1 MNTSQISRCLA
12 AVGVC
17 LGFAQTAAAQDS
29 IAAEPVSVWI
39 FSDRYLSSEP
49 VVSEPDP
56 SIAAEPVSVWIF
68 SDRYLSSEPVI
79 SEPGPSDARVLTRSP
94 VIRLDLCEPFA
105 SALLSTA
112 YLFRDFHLEIRPLTS
127 EHSVCMA
134 ETVARVVRV
143 SGTGQILSLDEG
155 KAVGRYWAGLM
166 P

>member
-1 MNTSQISRCLA
+1 MSTFLISRFLAVVAVCVGFTQA
-12 AVGVC
+12 AV
-17 LGFAQTAAAQDS
+17 AQDS
-29 IAAEPVSVWI
+29 IPAEPASVWI

-49 VVSEPDP
+49 VVSEP
-56 SIAAEPVSVWIF
+56 E
-68 SDRYLSSEPVI
+68 
-79 SEPGPSDARVLTRSP
+79 PSDARVLTRSP

-127 EHSVCMA
+127 EHSACTV
-134 ETVARVVRV
+134 ETIARVVRV
-143 SGTGQILSLDEG
+143 GGTGQTLSFEEG